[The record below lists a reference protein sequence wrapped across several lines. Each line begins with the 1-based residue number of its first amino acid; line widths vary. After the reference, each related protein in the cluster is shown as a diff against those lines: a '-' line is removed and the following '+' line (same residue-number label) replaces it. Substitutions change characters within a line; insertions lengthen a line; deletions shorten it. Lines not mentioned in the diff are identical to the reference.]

1 MRPYPPPLLKI
12 EPSGSNVVLKWPR
25 PMLRSGETPSFQ
37 PEAGSLTANPRS
49 RVSEVPTAGGA
60 VPVPV
65 PGAGAPLSA
74 PPRSTTLVEPFVS
87 EGASHPVPHDRSC
100 ERRACPVSGCWE
112 ITSVQTQV
120 VVSMTA
126 ESYLVGP
133 ASSTLWPPA
142 PRVVVL
148 GSTNMC
154 G

>member
-1 MRPYPPPLLKI
+1 MDPL
-12 EPSGSNVVLKWPR
+12 
-25 PMLRSGETPSFQ
+25 
-37 PEAGSLTANPRS
+37 
-49 RVSEVPTAGGA
+49 VP
-60 VPVPV
+60 
-65 PGAGAPLSA
+65 
-74 PPRSTTLVEPFVS
+74 
-87 EGASHPVPHDRSC
+87 EGASHPVPHERSC
-100 ERRACPVSGCWE
+100 ERRVCPVSGCCE

-133 ASSTLWPPA
+133 ATSTVSPGPFTPGA